1 MNLRYIAT
9 QLCTCTWIEI
19 MTGIGVCV
27 YLLYLHSYTLTIM
40 TVALFTPL
48 IIFHFVMTRLSNS
61 DDFYCN
67 EKCSRNSKYLK
78 WST

>member
-19 MTGIGVCV
+19 MTGIGVCI
-27 YLLYLHSYTLTIM
+27 YLLYLHNYTLTIM

-48 IIFHFVMTRLSNS
+48 IVFHFVMTRLSNS
-61 DDFYCN
+61 DDLYCN
-67 EKCSRNSKYLK
+67 EKCRNSKYLK